1 MSRYHGAYYKG
12 AAADNKIEKRGEA
25 DDRRA
30 AAEAKALAVA
40 EDSEQ
45 ES

>member
-25 DDRRA
+25 EDRA
-30 AAEAKALAVA
+30 AARKAEAPA
-40 EDSEQ
+40 EEAP
-45 ES
+45 EA